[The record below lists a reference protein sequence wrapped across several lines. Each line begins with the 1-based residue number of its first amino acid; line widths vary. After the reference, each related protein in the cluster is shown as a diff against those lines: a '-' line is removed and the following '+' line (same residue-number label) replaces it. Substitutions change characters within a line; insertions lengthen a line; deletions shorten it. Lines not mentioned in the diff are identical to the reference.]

1 MNYQMKNL
9 LILLPFCLLSF
20 KSKEKRHTLEI
31 TTDYGV
37 IKVMLYNETPQH
49 RDNIL
54 KLANKHF
61 YDSTL
66 FHRVIKDF
74 MIQGGDPQSRHATA
88 GQMLGEGDVGYTIPA
103 EFAPN
108 LYHKKGVIAA
118 ARDQNREKRSSGC
131 QFYIVEGKP
140 VSDAELDGV
149 EKSTG
154 VKYTAQQREL
164 YKILGGTP
172 RLDQNYTVYGEV
184 YEGLNVVDSIAHVL
198 TDRSDRPV
206 KDVRMFVKEGKKMKV
221 K

>member
-1 MNYQMKNL
+1 MKKL

-20 KSKEKRHTLEI
+20 KPKEKRHTLEI

-37 IKVMLYNETPQH
+37 IRVMLYNETPQH

-54 KLANKHF
+54 KLVNEHF

-74 MIQGGDPQSRHATA
+74 MIQGGDPQSKHAA
-88 GQMLGEGDVGYTIPA
+88 ARQMLGEGDVGYTIPA
-103 EFAPN
+103 EFSPK

-118 ARDQNREKRSSGC
+118 ARDDNPEKRSSGC

-140 VSDAELDGV
+140 ATDAELDGV

-154 VKYTAQQREL
+154 VKYSVEQREL
-164 YKILGGTP
+164 YKSIGGTP

-184 YEGLNVVDSIAHVL
+184 YEGLSVVDSIAHVP

-206 KDVRMFVKEGKKMKV
+206 KDVRMFIKEGKKIKV